1 MRRCRFS
8 TSQFI
13 CLGCSVWYETMILYI
28 SEQRCRDLSWW
39 LLAGN
44 KLLNVGG
51 SENQSA
57 DLKVREPLEDG
68 SSDRWGL
75 RYFHR
80 SLSAPSIIAWGV
92 KWLCVASYSSVAA
105 QREAKLKISLFVHE
119 VWWQRAKKTPLLSK
133 KRCITVWKIQ
143 GGKAQITWKIIF
155 CEVEPQL
162 KTAELI

>member
-119 VWWQRAKKTPLLSK
+119 VWWQRAKKTHFFQKKGASQCGKFKEVKLKLLEK
-133 KRCITVWKIQ
+133 
-143 GGKAQITWKIIF
+143 
-155 CEVEPQL
+155 
-162 KTAELI
+162 